1 MISIIF
7 IIIIIII
14 VIIIMVIMVIINVK
28 QTRPS
33 WCFLQDIR
41 GVGFPVASQLPQMLH
56 YLDDDH
62 DGHDGH
68 DRNHDDHEDK
78 IIMMSM
84 MTIHQEVSC
93 RLATATRLSIS

>member
-1 MISIIF
+1 
-7 IIIIIII
+7 
-14 VIIIMVIMVIINVK
+14 
-28 QTRPS
+28 
-33 WCFLQDIR
+33 
-41 GVGFPVASQLPQMLH
+41 MLH